1 MSGPTIVAGSA
12 GSPVESCPTLATNFS
27 LNSAATLDWTRHGRF
42 ADMQIWPWWVNR
54 LKTAASTA

>member
-1 MSGPTIVAGSA
+1 MVVGSA
-12 GSPVESCPTLATNFS
+12 GSPVESAATLATNLS
-27 LNSAATLDWTRHGRF
+27 LNSAATLEWTMMRF